1 MPKSA
6 LGTLRFPG
14 MCNAEWVPTRRVS
27 PPPELSSG
35 VWYAARVGVSM
46 HCPRALKGRLMAEM
60 EMWGPASSSSPP
72 PEPSSG
78 VCDTADAGVSMNC
91 TARVDWVPCQ
101 SLVRWA
107 RPNQASAGVADSV
120 AGEPHVACS
129 AGVAGDAAAIWVRSG
144 AGDAEGR
151 PRRRRS
157 LNEGPSVRWGLP
169 CGSVCAGVRGL
180 VLAALVPARS
190 ERLL

>member
-1 MPKSA
+1 
-6 LGTLRFPG
+6 
-14 MCNAEWVPTRRVS
+14 
-27 PPPELSSG
+27 
-35 VWYAARVGVSM
+35 M

-144 AGDAEGR
+144 AGPGTQKVGREG
-151 PRRRRS
+151 
-157 LNEGPSVRWGLP
+157 GGL
-169 CGSVCAGVRGL
+169 
-180 VLAALVPARS
+180 
-190 ERLL
+190 